1 MSIILLMVFQKVSY
15 LNIHHPVFSS
25 PKSHTKHNDWAVME
39 VFMGQRLGEVNY
51 LDIRSRRKIIDRVW
65 ERYDRGED
73 KNEKVA
79 DLFNDLRIFIGY
91 RKPISGK
98 GQVQVPRF

>member
-39 VFMGQRLGEVNY
+39 VLWAKDWGR
-51 LDIRSRRKIIDRVW
+51 
-65 ERYDRGED
+65 
-73 KNEKVA
+73 
-79 DLFNDLRIFIGY
+79 
-91 RKPISGK
+91 
-98 GQVQVPRF
+98 